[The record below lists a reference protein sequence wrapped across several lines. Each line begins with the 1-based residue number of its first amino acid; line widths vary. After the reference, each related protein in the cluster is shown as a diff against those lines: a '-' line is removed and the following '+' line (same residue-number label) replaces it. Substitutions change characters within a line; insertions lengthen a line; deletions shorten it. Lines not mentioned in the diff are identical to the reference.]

1 MAAQAT
7 VCPHLASDT
16 CHLGRKG
23 AQLID
28 HRVDGVLEL
37 QDLAA
42 HGDRYLL
49 REIPLRHR
57 GRHFRDIP
65 DLGRQVAAHHVDA
78 VCQVLPSP
86 SYPLNVRLPPESP
99 FGANLPDNTCHL
111 RSEGAQLID
120 HRIDR
125 VLQLQDLALDI
136 DGDLLRQI
144 AVGHRFGDLGDVPHL
159 GGEVASHEIH
169 AIGQVLPRA
178 GHPLNVRLA
187 AQLPFGANLPGDAGD
202 FRGERPQLINHR
214 VNGVL
219 ELQDLA
225 AHVDGDLLREI
236 TFGYGGR
243 DIGDVPHLCREVSRH
258 RVHAVGQIFPGARHA
273 LHVGLAA

>member
-1 MAAQAT
+1 STLSLHDAL
-7 VCPHLASDT
+7 PIF
-16 CHLGRKG
+16 GRKG

-28 HRVDGVLEL
+28 HRVDGVLQL

-49 REIPLRHR
+49 REIPLRNR
-57 GRHFRDIP
+57 GRYFRDIP

-78 VCQVLPSP
+78 VRQVLPSP
-86 SYPLNVRLPPESP
+86 SYPLNVRLSPESP
-99 FGANLPDNTCHL
+99 FGANLADNTCHL

-144 AVGHRFGDLGDVPHL
+144 AVGHGFGDLGDVPHL
-159 GGEVASHEIH
+159 G
-169 AIGQVLPRA
+169 
-178 GHPLNVRLA
+178 
-187 AQLPFGANLPGDAGD
+187 
-202 FRGERPQLINHR
+202 
-214 VNGVL
+214 
-219 ELQDLA
+219 
-225 AHVDGDLLREI
+225 
-236 TFGYGGR
+236 
-243 DIGDVPHLCREVSRH
+243 REVSRH
-258 RVHAVGQIFPGARHA
+258 RVYAVGQIFPGARHA